1 MRTLCLLHILV
12 TISCE
17 VLKEDEVAAPLSLL
31 SEDEIHMSE
40 YIHETNVVT
49 DKVIDEENTELPVS
63 DDQCKLD
70 SNNPPLPPRPR
81 IILLGETGVGK
92 STFGNRLYAYCI
104 AVLKMTTILIFI
116 ICNSGCLKDT
126 VLKRTRKKTIVK

>member
-1 MRTLCLLHILV
+1 MRTLCLLPILV

-49 DKVIDEENTELPVS
+49 DEVIDAENAEMPVS

-92 STFGNRLYAYCI
+92 STFGNRLYACI
-104 AVLKMTTILIFI
+104 ALLKMTAILIFK

-126 VLKRTRKKTIVK
+126 VMKRTRKKTIVK